1 MQQQAGPGPGPR
13 RIEISLNRDVKLRET
28 ENAWKATY
36 KASPGD
42 LDDESRVI
50 RAFKGILNKITPNNI
65 ERLTGEIKKLELN
78 TESRLHKMISTLF
91 EKAVDEPMYA
101 DQYALLCVS
110 MSKTE
115 VESAEKD
122 GKVNFRKLLLTQCQ
136 REFEKDKSS
145 ELNRDERLK
154 EIAEEKDEEVKKE
167 KMRSLEK
174 ESTKMRLRSNGNIR
188 FIGELYKLGML
199 TDRIMHQCI
208 VKLVRD
214 EHEDSY
220 ECLCK
225 LMTTIGQKLEKAEA
239 ARGKDLSSMFN
250 GFNKV
255 IQEKKF
261 SSRIRFMLQD
271 LIDMRKNGWVN
282 TRTAG
287 VAKPMTIEEVHK
299 QARQQAVEQQVAL
312 AQAEDRRRNDRGSDR
327 DRRRGGGRDGQRGS
341 SGGPSADGWSTVNR
355 GRFDASRVMNA
366 ISSGANQVESNQVK
380 LGPGGGSSWSF
391 GSKVTGG
398 RRGGPAAGPGA
409 GDVRTTPNMFS
420 MLPEDGGSGAP
431 PPMRLGPP
439 GRRLGPP
446 AAPAAPAAP
455 AGPRLNGPAT
465 MDGEKMRGTVRLICE
480 EYIDSKDFPTSLL
493 DVEEK
498 LHTDTMSQF
507 VTECL
512 NFYVDARS
520 TEQRHMT
527 GDLHRRLLESGH
539 LTAEAY
545 LAGAQELL
553 EVASDLAPDIPS
565 MWANLGELLAPPLT
579 AGRPAVSLAALAAP
593 AAALV
598 ADKCGGRL
606 LVALL
611 KRLVSL
617 HGADKVRAMVPANFD
632 WSCFFGSDD
641 HVKPLLNAQ
650 LGFLVSGANVQLS
663 VEKAPPGRGVRS
675 LLSRVQGEPDFEL
688 WVKRNV
694 GEEDR
699 ASAQFIKDVV
709 CALCFDAIVIDNGA
723 EKVQLSR
730 LEKHGPLLKCLIVS
744 VELELAALYG
754 VLALVRH
761 LQFPPNVLDQCFRQ
775 LYDMDVISEPAFLR
789 WREGN
794 DPAEQ
799 EGMGVALM
807 SVKAFFK
814 ALEEDAAGDDDER
827 T

>member
-1 MQQQAGPGPGPR
+1 MSRRIAIINPDTGKEVSTSREEPAPAGGADKEASATQGGTTGVAAEFAKMVAQAATSGAPRSRTTSETVVTPAEGAPPPTSADQLNGAVTSPPGAGRQSSQKKTKTKQKMRELNRRAEGKEGGGDMDAFVDSKPVVERPPAQSAEGPAPVGASPTSVPASTPIPTPPPAAEPTAAEVAPKRTGADADEPTPPVETKPQSVPTEVKTQVTLAEPKPQSTPTEPKPQPTPTEPKSQSMPAEIKPQSTSTEPKPQSTPTEVKSQSTPTEPKPESTPTEPEAAPEQEQKQKQEGGQEQELEEGEIVDGETPVVNGTAGEEEAPATPQKTKWQLEVERMKEESLLIGHKMQYDRDELLKLQVHPLSRQRPDQLPDLPSIVRKERPAGDARAFAAIKSRSMGPTTGMQDYAPGFKPLPNKGYRGGRGSQQGRREMQQQAGPGPGPR

-312 AQAEDRRRNDRGSDR
+312 AQAEDRRRNDRGS
-327 DRRRGGGRDGQRGS
+327 
-341 SGGPSADGWSTVNR
+341 
-355 GRFDASRVMNA
+355 
-366 ISSGANQVESNQVK
+366 
-380 LGPGGGSSWSF
+380 
-391 GSKVTGG
+391 
-398 RRGGPAAGPGA
+398 
-409 GDVRTTPNMFS
+409 
-420 MLPEDGGSGAP
+420 
-431 PPMRLGPP
+431 
-439 GRRLGPP
+439 
-446 AAPAAPAAP
+446 
-455 AGPRLNGPAT
+455 
-465 MDGEKMRGTVRLICE
+465 
-480 EYIDSKDFPTSLL
+480 
-493 DVEEK
+493 
-498 LHTDTMSQF
+498 
-507 VTECL
+507 
-512 NFYVDARS
+512 
-520 TEQRHMT
+520 
-527 GDLHRRLLESGH
+527 
-539 LTAEAY
+539 
-545 LAGAQELL
+545 
-553 EVASDLAPDIPS
+553 
-565 MWANLGELLAPPLT
+565 
-579 AGRPAVSLAALAAP
+579 
-593 AAALV
+593 
-598 ADKCGGRL
+598 
-606 LVALL
+606 
-611 KRLVSL
+611 
-617 HGADKVRAMVPANFD
+617 
-632 WSCFFGSDD
+632 
-641 HVKPLLNAQ
+641 
-650 LGFLVSGANVQLS
+650 
-663 VEKAPPGRGVRS
+663 
-675 LLSRVQGEPDFEL
+675 
-688 WVKRNV
+688 
-694 GEEDR
+694 
-699 ASAQFIKDVV
+699 
-709 CALCFDAIVIDNGA
+709 
-723 EKVQLSR
+723 
-730 LEKHGPLLKCLIVS
+730 
-744 VELELAALYG
+744 
-754 VLALVRH
+754 
-761 LQFPPNVLDQCFRQ
+761 
-775 LYDMDVISEPAFLR
+775 
-789 WREGN
+789 
-794 DPAEQ
+794 
-799 EGMGVALM
+799 
-807 SVKAFFK
+807 
-814 ALEEDAAGDDDER
+814 
-827 T
+827 